1 MQYAAHPSPGAPSG
15 SHARASLVA
24 TWLPLADPIVFIL
37 PMLGLSASGSVVG
50 IQVGYSIS
58 DVIAKCGVGIMITK
72 IAIKS
77 SKTMKGGVFGE
88 GEPLI
93 Q

>member
-1 MQYAAHPSPGAPSG
+1 
-15 SHARASLVA
+15 
-24 TWLPLADPIVFIL
+24 
-37 PMLGLSASGSVVG
+37 MLGLSASGSVVG